1 MVTSQ
6 YDNNDYLR
14 SAYFGGA
21 GTTDPATFLVGQ
33 ISYTNAGQLAGMA
46 FGGTGLTTN
55 VPTPVFSTSLSYDG
69 IQRPLTSTATRSGT
83 TFWSQTRTYD
93 NVGNVINLN
102 TTVPTTT
109 NGTKTNS
116 QSFCY
121 DDLNRLVWSGNTG
134 TPTGGNHCGLA
145 PNGTTV
151 STYQQSYSYDAL
163 DRLTNGPSGS
173 ETYGTFP
180 AHGAVTL
187 GNVPNQYASYD
198 AMGNMTCR
206 NVDTTSGHGCDA
218 AQSGAIMTYD
228 NEGRLDTWVAPN
240 GTVASDQ
247 YLYDNS
253 GQRVLQRASNTVG
266 STTTTSDTI
275 SFDGFTDVTITG
287 GTTSTTKYYSVGGQR
302 VAMRQ
307 DGTFSYLMPDF
318 LGSNSIALWAD
329 GSVQAVQLFSPF
341 GATRYSD
348 GTMLSPFNFMGQR
361 LDTQTG
367 LLYYNARYYDA
378 NSGRFISADTVET
391 NGSGLDPYAYVHG
404 NPETFNDPTGKRRLD
419 ENPDD
424 QENTGNDSGLPFVV
438 KDLLY
443 GNESV
448 AAVDGGEDL
457 VRNTLRQN
465 EINAIEAQLNEPGP
479 QARSTLTN
487 LLYNEPRPGTPTTQ
501 TPNLGTDRPLSDI
514 YNDAVNAQSNA
525 QYNKQRLAGASS
537 NVRSPNGGYVT
548 ETHLKGGETANPQI
562 GDQQTWTATKGGT
575 CGGSTIFCAIGETK
589 KADLPDQIVV
599 VEKQQSGF
607 ASCDECRIN
616 AYRLA
621 QWSERR
627 VWVGTIDA
635 NGNINWLIFD
645 PVR

>member
-1 MVTSQ
+1 
-6 YDNNDYLR
+6 
-14 SAYFGGA
+14 
-21 GTTDPATFLVGQ
+21 
-33 ISYTNAGQLAGMA
+33 MA

-55 VPTPVFSTSLSYDG
+55 VPTPTFSTSLSYDG
-69 IQRPLTSTATRSGT
+69 IQRPLTSTASRSGT
-83 TFWSQTRTYD
+83 MFWSQTRTYD

-102 TTVPTTT
+102 TMVPTTT
-109 NGTKTNS
+109 NGTKTDS

-121 DDLNRLVWSGNTG
+121 DDLNRLVWSGNAG

-151 STYQQSYSYDAL
+151 GTYQQSYSYDAL

-318 LGSNSIALWAD
+318 LGSNSITLRSD

-341 GATRYSD
+341 GSTRYSD
-348 GTMLSPFNFMGQR
+348 GTMVTPFNFTGQR

-378 NSGRFISADTVET
+378 NSGRFTSADNVET
-391 NGSGLDPYAYVHG
+391 NGSGLDPFAYVKG
-404 NPETFNDPTGKRRLD
+404 NPETFVDPTGQGRCGTAD
-419 ENPDD
+419 SCGVNAPSSDPTPPSPDSLPPAGTSNVD
-424 QENTGNDSGLPFVV
+424 DACHDMSVCGPGGNNTGDTGAGGGGYTGEDLTQSTTQTKTQERSQSAAHGCGYTSIFGLCVKHTSLFYQGAAEVFGSLTTLILAGIGMFQSGGVLW
-438 KDLLY
+438 LLAQAFQMFSSTLILVMKN
-443 GNESV
+443 GVSNILNSLDGSPSKGFKIFLDVLQVASDAV
-448 AAVDGGEDL
+448 AAVINL
-457 VRNTLRQN
+457 VGFAKNIMQIGRYPGNTYRASWKGFWKVTGTYIGKSQ
-465 EINAIEAQLNEPGP
+465 INATVQLAMNTVGSFVNGVLYTDVLFNDS
-479 QARSTLTN
+479 QQ
-487 LLYNEPRPGTPTTQ
+487 LLG
-501 TPNLGTDRPLSDI
+501 DI
-514 YNDAVNAQSNA
+514 NS
-525 QYNKQRLAGASS
+525 K
-537 NVRSPNGGYVT
+537 
-548 ETHLKGGETANPQI
+548 
-562 GDQQTWTATKGGT
+562 
-575 CGGSTIFCAIGETK
+575 
-589 KADLPDQIVV
+589 
-599 VEKQQSGF
+599 
-607 ASCDECRIN
+607 
-616 AYRLA
+616 
-621 QWSERR
+621 
-627 VWVGTIDA
+627 
-635 NGNINWLIFD
+635 
-645 PVR
+645 